1 MASSRL
7 KLLDACLKKYAKH
20 KRNEKFQF
28 QRMDRRPPERL
39 QSFKSFNQNICSMN
53 APDLRLIW
61 DFGFRAKFIYSMSSR
76 KSEIYTHRKFTIVA
90 YCTCLIV
97 EHVKHIGYS
106 TGTLRL

>member
-20 KRNEKFQF
+20 KRNGKFPF

-53 APDLRLIW
+53 APDLRLI
-61 DFGFRAKFIYSMSSR
+61 
-76 KSEIYTHRKFTIVA
+76 
-90 YCTCLIV
+90 
-97 EHVKHIGYS
+97 
-106 TGTLRL
+106 